1 MVFNTTSSDIS
12 VMSWRSALLME
23 ETRVTGKNTDLPKV
37 NDKLHQIMVC
47 WLNTA
52 LRDNIMLNTK
62 YQWLKSA
69 YRRLNAELLNILF
82 EPLFT

>member
-47 WLNTA
+47 
-52 LRDNIMLNTK
+52 
-62 YQWLKSA
+62 
-69 YRRLNAELLNILF
+69 
-82 EPLFT
+82 